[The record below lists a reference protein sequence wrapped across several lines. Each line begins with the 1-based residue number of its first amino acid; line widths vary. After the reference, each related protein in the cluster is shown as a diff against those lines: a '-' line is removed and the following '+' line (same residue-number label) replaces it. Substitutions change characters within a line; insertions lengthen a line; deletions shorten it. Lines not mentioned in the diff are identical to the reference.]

1 MAENTEK
8 KLDQVESVELT
19 DLSEEL
25 SEQQLNEVQGG
36 DLKVSSKPSVLKVK
50 IRP

>member
-1 MAENTEK
+1 MSENNEQQK
-8 KLDQVESVELT
+8 NEVSSVELT

-25 SEQQLNEVQGG
+25 SEQQLKEVQGG
-36 DLKVSSKPSVLKVK
+36 DLQTSSKPIVVKKV

>member
-1 MAENTEK
+1 MSENNEQQK
-8 KLDQVESVELT
+8 NEVSSVELT

-25 SEQQLNEVQGG
+25 SEQQLKEVQGG
-36 DLKVSSKPSVLKVK
+36 DLHTGTKPIIKKTV

>member
-25 SEQQLNEVQGG
+25 SEQQLKDVQGG
-36 DLKVSSKPSVLKVK
+36 DLHTGTKPIIKKVT